1 MHTGWYV
8 SIPVG
13 MLVAKKE
20 PKIGEPASRNPER
33 TRRNLLEAAFE
44 EIHKSGFRGT
54 DLETILE
61 RAGVTKGALY
71 HYFESKED
79 LGYAVVD
86 EVIAEIGREKWLRP
100 LQKAENPIDVLAEI
114 FQGSSTT
121 PEHIRGGCPVNNL
134 VLEMSPLDEGFRK
147 RLAKQFDDWREAI
160 AGALRRGQQKGLVRD
175 DLDPEEAA
183 MFLMATYEGYISL
196 AKNSQDAETLQSGMR
211 TMTRYLETLRPKGA

>member
-8 SIPVG
+8 SIPAG
-13 MLVAKKE
+13 MLVEKRDSKTRGQV
-20 PKIGEPASRNPER
+20 PRNPER

-100 LQKAENPIDVLAEI
+100 LQNAESPIDVLAQI
-114 FQGSSTT
+114 ILGSSTKR
-121 PEHIRGGCPVNNL
+121 EHIRGGCPVNNL

-147 RLAKQFDDWREAI
+147 RLAKQFDDWRDAI
-160 AGALRRGQQKGLVRD
+160 AGALRRGQGKRLVRD
-175 DLDPEEAA
+175 DLDPEETAT
-183 MFLMATYEGYISL
+183 FLMATYEGYISL
-196 AKNSQDAETLQSGMR
+196 AKNSQDAETLRSGMR
-211 TMTRYLETLRPKGA
+211 TIAKYLETLRAKGA

>member
-20 PKIGEPASRNPER
+20 PKIGETASRNPER

-160 AGALRRGQQKGLVRD
+160 AGALRRGQQKGLVRG

-211 TMTRYLETLRPKGA
+211 TMARYLETLRPKGA

>member
-1 MHTGWYV
+1 MHTSRYV
-8 SIPVG
+8 GILAG
-13 MLVAKKE
+13 MLVAKKDS
-20 PKIGEPASRNPER
+20 KIGFPVPRNPER

-54 DLETILE
+54 DLKTILE

-86 EVIAEIGREKWLRP
+86 EVIAEIGRQKWLRP

-114 FQGSSTT
+114 ILGSSTT

-175 DLDPEEAA
+175 DLDLEETAK
-183 MFLMATYEGYISL
+183 FLMATYEGYISL

-211 TMTRYLETLRPKGA
+211 TMAKYLETLRAKGA